1 MAKVVLRKF
10 RLLSLKDKR
19 RGAII
24 PRGQDLPCGLIPWRF
39 ELPAF
44 DAAHKDQIGQHEANV
59 TGDRR
64 TRRQLLQKGLL
75 GYFHSASHVLAD
87 LCGLVLPG
95 LLGPSFSQFV
105 VLPAQV
111 DREKKKEQGREKDGA
126 PEKEDLLE
134 VLAVL
139 SAG

>member
-1 MAKVVLRKF
+1 
-10 RLLSLKDKR
+10 
-19 RGAII
+19 
-24 PRGQDLPCGLIPWRF
+24 
-39 ELPAF
+39 
-44 DAAHKDQIGQHEANV
+44 
-59 TGDRR
+59 
-64 TRRQLLQKGLL
+64 LQKGLL
-75 GYFHSASHVLAD
+75 GHFHSAGHVLAD
-87 LCGLVLPG
+87 LCGLLLPG

-139 SAG
+139 SAGKGRFHAIMVA